1 MSRQNTFAEAVLWA
15 AAIIAAAATGAPSL
29 LSLILLPSLATV
41 SLLARPDTCTH
52 RSVSP

>member
-1 MSRQNTFAEAVLWA
+1 MRRQDIFAEAALWA

-29 LSLILLPSLATV
+29 LSLILLPSLATI

-52 RSVSP
+52 RSVTP